1 MTREHTCGFAALV
14 LGATLSV
21 VACTS
26 IDCPVQNT
34 VSCIYK
40 VMSTD
45 GSDGMLEDTLNVFTI
60 RIDGTDSLLLN
71 RCVNTKTFSLPI
83 SYTNAEDTLVFK
95 MNNRGWMT
103 IDTVYV
109 SKENHPQFESV
120 DCQLAFFHTITA
132 VRWTTEYID
141 SIAIIKPSVNYDTS
155 TPHLH
160 IYFKTR
166 P

>member
-1 MTREHTCGFAALV
+1 MTRGHTWRLPALLASCL
-14 LGATLSV
+14 LGVA
-21 VACTS
+21 ACTS

-34 VSCIYK
+34 VSCTYK
-40 VMSTD
+40 VMAAD
-45 GSDGMLEDTLNVFTI
+45 GSEGTLEDTLNVLTT
-60 RIDGTDSLLLN
+60 RLDGTDSLLLN
-71 RCVNTKTFSLPI
+71 RCVNAKTFSLPI

-95 MNNRGWMT
+95 MNNKEWSAV
-103 IDTVYV
+103 DTVYV

-132 VRWTTEYID
+132 VRWTSTHID